1 MNRRMNWMLTVAAVS
16 AACGLAA
23 CSSDSGAAHVMP
35 RMDAGRDA
43 QSARD
48 EDAGESDRD
57 AALDASM
64 PKREPVCSS
73 DGFCWEQPLPQG
85 ENLRSVWA
93 ASEHDAWAVGDNGT
107 LLHYD
112 GVSFHAA
119 PMQSE
124 HKLLR
129 AVHGTSASDVW
140 AVGDG
145 GVVLHYDG
153 DSWQASDLRNLF
165 DASASAQGTLQGV
178 YAAAP
183 DSVWVVGFSGV
194 RALIAHYDGQKW
206 QNQLLSVQSD
216 QVLRAVW
223 GLGKERAWAVGD
235 KGVVLSFDGAQWI
248 ADKSATQ
255 AALYSVHALDEQNVW
270 AVGAGVVMRWN
281 GTGWAAVNT
290 GFTGDLLHVVAMAPM
305 PLMAAG
311 AGAPAPAPMPAAGS
325 GAGASAPVAPM
336 GPWLTWAFG
345 DKGHVLRYNGKVWAE
360 LPSGTELP
368 LYGATRLTADSV
380 LAVGALGQISRFSGD
395 AHQSLTQ
402 GSRKNRLGMWSD
414 AQGVWSVGDAI
425 EHRDALGWV
434 EMQRPVERA
443 LYGVW
448 ADGKDAWAVGTAGSV
463 LRFDGASWKSL
474 PLSAAGTSFLHAVY
488 GAQRSVWIVGDA
500 GLALTAAAGSFIKVA
515 TPVKTSLLD
524 VWGAADDQ
532 FWAVGDGGVVLRWDG
547 MTWLKVP
554 TGPMGGVTQQLR
566 AVWGTAADDVW
577 VVGAE
582 STILHW
588 DGERFEAK
596 SPGAKL
602 TLNDVWGRGRDDV
615 YAVGS
620 GGTLLH
626 YDGSTWST
634 LDSGT
639 SSALQSVI
647 GDAQGR
653 VFLAGLDGTLL
664 VKTR

>member
-1 MNRRMNWMLTVAAVS
+1 MKRRTRLVLAAAGFS
-16 AACGLAA
+16 ATYALAACGSESPGHAA
-23 CSSDSGAAHVMP
+23 TSP
-35 RMDAGRDA
+35 MDAGRDA
-43 QSARD
+43 DSAHD
-48 EDAGESDRD
+48 EDAGERD
-57 AALDASM
+57 AALPE
-64 PKREPVCSS
+64 PKPVCSA

-85 ENLRSVWA
+85 ESLRAVWA
-93 ASEHDAWAVGDNGT
+93 AGERDVWAVGDNGA

-112 GVSFHAA
+112 GVSFRAE
-119 PMQSE
+119 PMLTE
-124 HKLLR
+124 HKVLR
-129 AVHGTSASDVW
+129 AVHGSAADDVW

-153 DSWQASDLRNLF
+153 GSWQATDLRNLL
-165 DASASAQGTLQGV
+165 DASASAQASLQGV

-183 DSVWVVGFSGV
+183 DSVWAVGFSGV

-206 QNQLLSVQSD
+206 QNQLLNVQND

-223 GLGKERAWAVGD
+223 GLGKQRAWAVGD
-235 KGVVLSFDGAQWI
+235 KGVVLSFDGAQWT

-255 AALYSVHALDEQNVW
+255 AALYAVHALDEQNVW
-270 AVGAGVVMRWN
+270 AVGAAGSAVRWN
-281 GTGWAAVNT
+281 GTTWAAVSSSFSGN
-290 GFTGDLLHVVAMAPM
+290 LLSVIASLPM

-311 AGAPAPAPMPAAGS
+311 AAAPAPVAGN
-325 GAGASAPVAPM
+325 GASAGTSATAPTAPM

-345 DKGHVLRYNGKVWAE
+345 DKGRVFRYNGKLWAE
-360 LPSGTELP
+360 LPSGTDLS
-368 LYGATRLTADSV
+368 LYGAARLSRDTF
-380 LAVGALGQISRFSGD
+380 LAVGAQGQISRFNED

-402 GSRKNRLGMWSD
+402 GSRKHRLGLTSD
-414 AQGVWSVGDAI
+414 ALGVWSVGDAI
-425 EHRDALGWV
+425 EHRDSLGWV

-448 ADGKDAWAVGTAGSV
+448 ADGKNAWAVGTAGSV
-463 LRFDGASWKSL
+463 LRWDGASWKSL
-474 PLSAAGTSFLHAVY
+474 PLQAAGQSFLHAVH
-488 GAQRSVWIVGDA
+488 GAAHSVWIVGDA
-500 GLALTAAAGSFIKVA
+500 GLTLTAAAGSFVKVT
-515 TPVKTSLLD
+515 TPVKTNLLD

-547 MTWLKVP
+547 MAWLKVP

-566 AVWGTAADDVW
+566 AVWGSAADDVW

-588 DGERFEAK
+588 NGERFESQ
-596 SPGAKL
+596 SPGAKY
-602 TLNDVWGRGRDDV
+602 TLNDVWGRARNDV
-615 YAVGS
+615 FAVGS
-620 GGTLLH
+620 AGVLLH
-626 YDGSTWST
+626 YDGNAWTA

-653 VFLAGLDGTLL
+653 LFLAGLDGTLL
-664 VKTR
+664 MKTR